1 MNSGMIAAFAALS
14 GSIVGALGSVVGTW
28 ITQRH
33 QDLRDLTAATEFVN
47 SSRGGVKSAK
57 PVHCNS

>member
-47 SSRGGVKSAK
+47 SSRGGV
-57 PVHCNS
+57 